1 MSWRILVRRGALA
14 VPGVLLAFLALG
26 TIFLGGC
33 SSSGSE
39 GTGNT
44 SNITTRT
51 VEETTTRE
59 AVNVV
64 VRVSGTPG
72 TAFTG
77 AYGPFTASNA
87 VDGTLEAEPTD
98 YEVKAADN
106 AKGVF
111 AVFRKTQPADEGTLG
126 VEILVNGEVVAQDE
140 TSEEFG
146 VVNASWSSQG
156 RTVVERPGER

>member
-1 MSWRILVRRGALA
+1 VSRRILVGRRALA
-14 VPGVLLAFLALG
+14 VPGVLFVFLALG
-26 TIFLGGC
+26 TLLLSGC
-33 SSSGSE
+33 GSSGSE
-39 GTGNT
+39 ATGNA
-44 SNITTRT
+44 SNTTT
-51 VEETTTRE
+51 QTTEETTTKE

-64 VRVSGTPG
+64 VRVSGTQG
-72 TAFTG
+72 TAYTG
-77 AYGPFTASNA
+77 AYGPFTASKA
-87 VDGTLEAEPTD
+87 VDGVLEAEPTD

-111 AVFRKTQPADEGTLG
+111 AVFRKTQPADEGTLR
-126 VEILVNGEVVAQDE
+126 VEILANGEVVAQDE